1 MITILSKI
9 IKFTKINRYY
19 YFKNNNFEEITLI
32 IFFLNLFLISNK
44 IKKYIF
50 NDNIYVVNDNKIFK
64 LDDNLKNTIKNKIIK
79 KLVYKDKYFKIELPK
94 IKNKIYIINDNISI
108 DFLLKYFYNIN
119 RNNESF
125 ILIDYFKYNPKVLKI
140 KFESC
145 IKDIF

>member
-1 MITILSKI
+1 M
-9 IKFTKINRYY
+9 
-19 YFKNNNFEEITLI
+19 
-32 IFFLNLFLISNK
+32 
-44 IKKYIF
+44 
-50 NDNIYVVNDNKIFK
+50 
-64 LDDNLKNTIKNKIIK
+64 KNTIKNKIIK
-79 KLVYKDKYFKIELPK
+79 KLVYKDKYFKIELSK